1 MKSLATAAAIALFLT
16 LPGQSAFAQNE
27 NESNK
32 KAGDTGVTRPEND
45 RSQTAQADVK
55 TPSQQQQQKTNRS
68 EAAPSDPK
76 PWSADQD
83 GMYDRYRYF
92 YGKRYQA
99 GSQQDFKS
107 GNDERFQRYADRDTP
122 WDSSMDADRDWRTS
136 DYYWRETDRYWRD
149 KARRNDPKYEEYW
162 KNSDEYWSD
171 RAKYWDH
178 MDESEKDKP
187 TKAPEGQ
194 EISGKQRVSN

>member
-1 MKSLATAAAIALFLT
+1 MMNRFVLATAIALAA
-16 LPGQSAFAQNE
+16 LPAQLAFAQNE

-32 KAGDTGVTRPEND
+32 KAGDTGVSRPD
-45 RSQTAQADVK
+45 DKQTAQADVK

-68 EAAPSDPK
+68 EATPADPK
-76 PWSADQD
+76 PWTADQD

-92 YGKRYQA
+92 YSKRYQP

-107 GNDERFQRYADRDTP
+107 GNDERFQRYVDRDTP
-122 WDSSMDADRDWRTS
+122 WNSSMDADRDWRSS

-149 KARRNDPKYEEYW
+149 KARRNDPNYEEYW
-162 KNSDEYWSD
+162 RTSDEYWSD
-171 RAKYWDH
+171 RSKYWEH
-178 MDESEKDKP
+178 VDESEKDKP

-194 EISGKQRVSN
+194 KISGNQRVSN